1 MEQILATAAMHPM
14 ARFIMESDQYD
25 PYEQTFYQTEEK
37 NLMSL
42 LLIYIEVT
50 TKVLFRNPFLREEAI
65 KSLHELLDQLNDFSS
80 IQNLLAANR
89 VSDEM
94 LNQLWETDAF
104 FIVSPLTDKVFHEQ
118 DIMRKNVC
126 LITLKKRI
134 KRLSFPIT
142 N

>member
-1 MEQILATAAMHPM
+1 MEQILATATMHPM

-50 TKVLFRNPFLREEAI
+50 TKVLFRNPFMREDAI
-65 KSLHELLDQLNDFSS
+65 KLLQELLDQLNDFSS
-80 IQNLLAANR
+80 IQNLLATNQ

-126 LITLKKRI
+126 LITLKK
-134 KRLSFPIT
+134 K